1 MNHLCNDLLGHV
13 WEFHQVLLV
22 HALGQRKA
30 GSGLLIV
37 HQMGQMKELLMAQQ
51 QMEQTKVG
59 R

>member
-22 HALGQRKA
+22 HALRKRKA

-37 HQMGQMKELLMAQQ
+37 HQMGQMK
-51 QMEQTKVG
+51 VHG
-59 R
+59 C